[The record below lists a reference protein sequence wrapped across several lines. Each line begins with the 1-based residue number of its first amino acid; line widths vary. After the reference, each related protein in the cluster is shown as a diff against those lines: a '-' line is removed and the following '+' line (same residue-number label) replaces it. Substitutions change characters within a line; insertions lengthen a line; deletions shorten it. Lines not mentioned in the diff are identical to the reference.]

1 MAIALIDLVKDLV
14 AADVLAEFK
23 AAGELLGISPY
34 AMETKQPIGSV
45 LSLVASKV
53 TTLWN
58 GTAVLWI
65 RSSFFDFAEGDWLTL
80 RAWTGYNRYRNDK
93 TFGVG
98 DVVLENRGGGF
109 YTVAAGNVRCKNGTG
124 KTFTNTT
131 GGTLTPWL
139 GGANPFPT
147 LSVTVQADEAGSA
160 SNTAPN
166 GILAYPTPLVQG
178 YTNVFART
186 NAAAIVGSDA
196 ERDAALKTRARV
208 STGPLSPGGPKSA
221 YESIALDVRKD
232 SNGDPVLPFAPYTDA
247 AYKAAQ
253 ALNITRVKPFE
264 AGGNQLTIY
273 LASAAGAAA
282 GTSTTPG
289 TDVYVANVAIQLWA
303 TPWGM
308 TVNVAPAPEQA
319 VAIGVITLY
328 VKRDSR
334 VTVAEA
340 EAGALTELGPY
351 FETFPIGGER
361 IVAGGIGYLFKES
374 LEAKAQSGNAG
385 IFKAV
390 ASGFADTIIGATSVV
405 VPAYTVHAV
414 LVTQ

>member
-1 MAIALIDLVKDLV
+1 MAIALTDLVKDLV
-14 AADVLAEFK
+14 ATDVLADLK
-23 AAGELLGISPY
+23 AEGELLGISPY
-34 AMETKQPIGSV
+34 AMETKQPVGAV
-45 LSLVASKV
+45 LSLVASLFTKV
-53 TTLWN
+53 WN
-58 GTAVLWI
+58 GVAAPAI
-65 RSSFFDFAEGDWLTL
+65 RAGYFDFASGDWLTL
-80 RAWTGYNRYRNDK
+80 RAWTGYNRYRNGQ

-98 DVVLENRGGGF
+98 DVVIENRGGGF
-109 YTVAAGNVRCKNGTG
+109 YTITAGNVRCKNGVG

-139 GGANPFPT
+139 GGANPYPT

-166 GILAYPTPLVQG
+166 GIQAYPTPLVQG

-186 NAAAIVGSDA
+186 NASAIVGSDA
-196 ERDAALKTRARV
+196 ERDPALKTRARV

-232 SNGDPVLPFAPYTDA
+232 ANGDPVLPFAPYTDA

-253 ALNITRVKPFE
+253 ALNITRVKVFE
-264 AGGNQLTIY
+264 AGNNLLTIY
-273 LASAAGAAA
+273 LASAAGAASGDSVTA
-282 GTSTTPG
+282 G

-308 TVNVAPAPEQA
+308 TVNAAPAPEQ
-319 VAIGVITLY
+319 VVVIGIITLY

-340 EAGALTELGPY
+340 EAGALAALVPY
-351 FETFPIGGER
+351 FETFPLGGER
-361 IVAGGIGYLFKES
+361 ITPGGTGYLFKES

-390 ASGFADTIIGATSVV
+390 ASSFADTIISSTSVV
-405 VPAYTVHAV
+405 VPVYTVHAV